1 VRKKK
6 INIVIPSLTVSSEL
20 INCLLKFNN
29 QRYKN
34 FFVTIVLDF
43 SNKKKIPNLNYKL
56 NILIV
61 GNKTMSFKRNLGVKR
76 FKSDFIVFLDSDAYA
91 EKNWLLNG
99 VKILNNK
106 KNYIIG
112 GPSIPFP
119 KQSMEEMMCYYAK
132 RSYFVTG
139 YLNFRKYKSN
149 DRYCDWVESCNMM
162 MHRDLFLNN
171 KGMNEKIYVGE
182 DKECI
187 ERFKKQ
193 NKSIKVFFSSKIFIY
208 HKERGLFKFL
218 LQRIVFGSNLYNIT
232 NFNNK
237 LSSFQ
242 PLLPLTIVLIFISSI
257 LFINDYS
264 TKIKFVTYFFVAIQV
279 LILFDIF
286 KYLKDIRK
294 ILFTLIIINLA
305 NISFVI
311 GNIFQLMGI
320 KDILRS
326 KIYLKSRNNL

>member
-1 VRKKK
+1 MHKKK

-20 INCLLKFNN
+20 INCLLKLNN
-29 QRYKN
+29 QKYKN
-34 FFVTIVLDF
+34 FFVTIVLNF
-43 SNKKKIPNLNYKL
+43 LNKKKIPNLNYKL
-56 NILIV
+56 NILKV
-61 GNKTMSFKRNLGVKR
+61 GNKTMSFKRNHGVKKY
-76 FKSDFIVFLDSDAYA
+76 KSDFIAFLDSDAYA
-91 EKNWLLNG
+91 GKNWLLNG

-119 KQSMEEMMCYYAK
+119 KQSKEEMLCYYAK

-149 DRYCDWVESCNMM
+149 DRYCEWVESCNMM

-193 NKSIKVFFSSKIFIY
+193 DKSIKVFFSSKIFIY
-208 HKERGLFKFL
+208 HKERGLYKFL

-237 LSSFQ
+237 LISFQ
-242 PLLPLTIVLIFISSI
+242 PILPLSIVLTFISFI
-257 LFINDYS
+257 LLINDYS
-264 TKIKFVTYFFVAIQV
+264 TKVKFVTFFFIAIQV

-320 KDILRS
+320 KDMLRS